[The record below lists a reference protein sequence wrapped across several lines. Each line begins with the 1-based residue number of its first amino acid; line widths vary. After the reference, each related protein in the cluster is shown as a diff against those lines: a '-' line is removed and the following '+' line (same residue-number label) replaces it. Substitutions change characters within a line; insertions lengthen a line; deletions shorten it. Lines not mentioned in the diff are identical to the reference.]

1 MKYVAPHA
9 SFGYKLILGNL
20 WLFSSILSSILSKGS
35 TDAIQRTTT
44 AVTIIRGGIK
54 SNVLPSEASA
64 VVNHRIHPADT
75 IETVIAQDVSEFKVS
90 KYLIREPFDHHLPG
104 QNGIWVKFV
113 A

>member
-44 AVTIIRGGIK
+44 AVTIIKGGIK

-75 IETVIAQDVSEFKVS
+75 IETVIAQDVSELRIFTCIFFTTVPNDS
-90 KYLIREPFDHHLPG
+90 YRY
-104 QNGIWVKFV
+104 
-113 A
+113 

>member
-75 IETVIAQDVSEFKVS
+75 IETVIAQDVSELTPKGAFNNYVDKMRAGKGS
-90 KYLIREPFDHHLPG
+90 KNIGFCPH
-104 QNGIWVKFV
+104 
-113 A
+113 